1 MSGNL
6 HIINEDCVPIAHAT
20 LFRFVSAS
28 LNARLRCHPGCLA
41 RRTWHPRW
49 AKVCRL
55 TKRLDLNILNGGSV
69 VAQKNRPYVVGI
81 LSFIPSKTSP
91 TGGSV
96 VA

>member
-1 MSGNL
+1 MSG
-6 HIINEDCVPIAHAT
+6 EAD
-20 LFRFVSAS
+20 
-28 LNARLRCHPGCLA
+28 LA
-41 RRTWHPRW
+41 CKMGKGVQVNQAVGP
-49 AKVCRL
+49 
-55 TKRLDLNILNGGSV
+55 LNILNGGSV